1 MKLIYKLAKHS
12 IYYVSDNNIK
22 YYINIP
28 HKEFT
33 TTNISLEFLENTSK
47 YDPDSNDYE
56 WVKQNIIDYYNQVDD
71 DNITLVMPLLR
82 DEEKNLFLSL
92 NVNKLNY
99 IERIMALYIN
109 SSYLCLTKNNISVNQ
124 EVFLIENNKFQNF
137 IRYFKEQHNSR
148 IIVKGL
154 IEVKND
160 VNKNI
165 INKNNVS
172 VESKQNNDVSIL
184 DNDNIVPPFSLNEN
198 ALNTVI
204 KNDLEK
210 EKNTAIDNLNQN
222 IDSNIINNIPIIDQ
236 KKDVLSI
243 NDNIVNI
250 VDKEQNNDLETKKNI
265 IDNNE
270 INNNNNNLIGN
281 IATNGDKIISLNS
294 NLDNNIQ
301 FNQNELV
308 NNSSNVNVQ
317 DDSKKDDINN
327 TTNEINQETV
337 MTTDINKT
345 NASDLKT
352 QKVTSIINPNNNVD
366 IPNTIPNNVTV
377 QPVNVVPNNIVV
389 PGNGILDLNN
399 LTANGGLPGNVTIN
413 IEKLVTDEAPKK
425 SKKIEEEE
433 ADEIGELD
441 EDIED
446 IDDFDENEDFDI
458 DAIDVSEAV
467 LSNDDG
473 NKKYRTI
480 SSGGVKFVIG
490 RKDDNNL
497 QPIEIK
503 KPETTLDAN
512 SLNINI
518 PTNIVKGDDQINKNA
533 GFASYFTLFFV
544 GISAVF
550 MIIYIIIGAVE
561 KLNN

>member
-28 HKEFT
+28 HLEFIN
-33 TTNISLEFLENTSK
+33 TNISLEFLENTSK
-47 YDPDSNDYE
+47 YDPDTNDFE
-56 WVKQNIIDYYNQVDD
+56 WVKNNIVEYYSQIDD

-82 DEEKNLFLSL
+82 DEEKKLLLSL

-109 SSYLCLTKNNISVNQ
+109 SSYLCLVKNNISVNQ

-160 VNKNI
+160 A
-165 INKNNVS
+165 KNNKDEVDEILNEKNNIESNLS
-172 VESKQNNDVSIL
+172 VDNKSNQ
-184 DNDNIVPPFSLNEN
+184 NDNVVLPFSLNEN
-198 ALNTVI
+198 ALNNVI
-204 KNDLEK
+204 QNDIAK
-210 EKNTAIDNLNQN
+210 EKSNVIDNINQK
-222 IDSNIINNIPIIDQ
+222 IDSTIINNVPIID
-236 KKDVLSI
+236 KNENLI
-243 NDNIVNI
+243 NSN
-250 VDKEQNNDLETKKNI
+250 DKEISKVSVQ
-265 IDNNE
+265 DNNQ
-270 INNNNNNLIGN
+270 IANLNNMISNGSDKIITLNNNLN
-281 IATNGDKIISLNS
+281 NEDSMTLNEV
-294 NLDNNIQ
+294 DGI
-301 FNQNELV
+301 
-308 NNSSNVNVQ
+308 NSSNNIKETDKIEQV
-317 DDSKKDDINN
+317 
-327 TTNEINQETV
+327 NEIKEEPN
-337 MTTDINKT
+337 MTLDINKT
-345 NASDLKT
+345 NAGDLKS
-352 QKVTSIINPNNNVD
+352 QKVTSIFNPNNNVNNQNSSEQLVNVKTNNIVD
-366 IPNTIPNNVTV
+366 TSTSVPNNVNV

-389 PGNGILDLNN
+389 PASGILDLNN
-399 LTANGGLPGNVTIN
+399 LTSNGGIPNNVTIN
-413 IEKLVTDEAPKK
+413 IQKLVTDDAPKK
-425 SKKIEEEE
+425 SKIEDDE

-446 IDDFDENEDFDI
+446 IEDFDENEDFDI
-458 DAIDVSEAV
+458 DAVDVSEAV

-490 RKDDNNL
+490 RKDDKDL
-497 QPIEIK
+497 QPIEIH
-503 KPETTLDAN
+503 KPETTLDSN
-512 SLNINI
+512 SLNINM

-544 GISAVF
+544 AISAIF
-550 MIIYIIIGAVE
+550 MIVYIII
-561 KLNN
+561 K